1 MGSGML
7 QSLLS
12 MANRKDGEVRPQIA
26 KVTPVAAIAGGE
38 FQIRGKCFAKSARPR
53 VSFGEVDAP
62 VVIGSDSFVIA
73 RVPETASVGELIIR
87 NGEEA
92 SQAWTCE
99 IGIQIVE
106 GVHPVANPAVDAAG
120 NIFTTLSGSR
130 GQKTP
135 ASVYKTDLNYNTK
148 PFLTDV
154 MNATSLAFDREG
166 FLYISSRYD
175 GIVYQVTP
183 AGAMSVYVEGM
194 GVATG
199 IAFDPDENLYVGDRQ
214 GTIFKISRSRQIYVF
229 ATVEPSIAA
238 YHLAFGPDHHLYVTG
253 PTTSSFDS
261 VYRVAP
267 TGDVDTFYRGL
278 GRPQGMAF
286 DAEGRLYVAA
296 SLGGRRGVV
305 RIGADRQPELFL
317 SGPNIVGLA
326 FTPSRSIVVA
336 TNGLLYRVDA
346 GIKGMSLP

>member
-1 MGSGML
+1 
-7 QSLLS
+7 
-12 MANRKDGEVRPQIA
+12 MANRKDGDVRPQIA

-53 VSFGEVDAP
+53 VFFGEVDAP
-62 VVIGSDSFVIA
+62 VIIGSDSLVIA

-92 SQAWTCE
+92 SQPWTCE
-99 IGIQIVE
+99 IGIQIVD
-106 GVHPVANPAVDAAG
+106 GIHPVANPAVDEAG

-135 ASVYKTDLNYNTK
+135 ASVYKTDLNCNTK

-154 MNATSLAFDREG
+154 MNATALAFDREG

-183 AGAMSVYVEGM
+183 AGSMSVYVEGM

-238 YHLAFGPDHHLYVTG
+238 YHLAFGPDQHLYVTG

-305 RIGADRQPELFL
+305 RFGADRQPELFL

-326 FTPSRSIVVA
+326 FTPSRSIIVA
-336 TNGLLYRVDA
+336 TNGVLYRVDA
-346 GIKGMSLP
+346 GIKGRPLP

>member
-1 MGSGML
+1 
-7 QSLLS
+7 
-12 MANRKDGEVRPQIA
+12 MANRKDGDVRPQIA

-53 VSFGEVDAP
+53 VFFGEVDAP

-99 IGIQIVE
+99 IGIQIVD
-106 GVHPVANPAVDAAG
+106 GIHPVANPAVDAAG

-183 AGAMSVYVEGM
+183 AGSMSVYVEGM

-336 TNGLLYRVDA
+336 TNGVLYRVDA
-346 GIKGMSLP
+346 GIMGRPLP

>member
-1 MGSGML
+1 ML

-12 MANRKDGEVRPQIA
+12 MGNRKDGDVRPQIA
-26 KVTPVAAIAGGE
+26 KVTPIAAIAGGE

-53 VSFGEVDAP
+53 VFFGEVDAP
-62 VVIGSDSFVIA
+62 VVIGSDSLVIA

-99 IGIQIVE
+99 IGIQIVD

-154 MNATSLAFDREG
+154 MNATALAFDREG

-183 AGAMSVYVEGM
+183 AGSMSVYVEGM

-238 YHLAFGPDHHLYVTG
+238 YHLAFGPDQHLYITG

-267 TGDVDTFYRGL
+267 TGDVETFYRGL

>member
-1 MGSGML
+1 ML

-12 MANRKDGEVRPQIA
+12 MANRKDGDVRPQIA

-38 FQIRGKCFAKSARPR
+38 FQIRGKCFAKSARPH

-73 RVPETASVGELIIR
+73 RVPETATVGELIIR
-87 NGEEA
+87 SGEDA
-92 SQAWTCE
+92 SPAWACE
-99 IGIQIVE
+99 IGVQIVD

-148 PFLTDV
+148 PFLSDV
-154 MNATSLAFDREG
+154 MNATALAFDREG

-183 AGAMSVYVEGM
+183 AGSMSVYVEGM

-199 IAFDPDENLYVGDRQ
+199 IAFDPDENMYVGDRQ

-238 YHLAFGPDHHLYVTG
+238 YHLAFGPDRHLYITG

-305 RIGADRQPELFL
+305 RIGGDRQPELFL

-336 TNGLLYRVDA
+336 TNGMLYRVDA
-346 GIKGMSLP
+346 NIKGMSLP

>member
-1 MGSGML
+1 MGSGMF

-12 MANRKDGEVRPQIA
+12 MATRKDGDGRPQIA
-26 KVTPVAAIAGGE
+26 EVSPAAAIAGGE
-38 FQIRGKCFAKSARPR
+38 FQIRGKGFAKSARPR
-53 VSFGEVDAP
+53 VSLGEAEAP

-73 RVPETASVGELIIR
+73 RVPETASVGELVIR
-87 NGEEA
+87 SGDEA

-99 IGIQIVE
+99 IGIQVAD

-120 NIFTTLSGSR
+120 NIFTTFSGSR

-135 ASVYKTDLNYNTK
+135 VSVYKTDLNYDTK
-148 PFLTDV
+148 PFLTDI
-154 MNATSLAFDREG
+154 MNATALAFDPEG
-166 FLYISSRYD
+166 LLHISSRYE
-175 GIVYQVTP
+175 GIVYQATP
-183 AGAMSVYVEGM
+183 SGSMSVYVEGM

-199 IAFDPDENLYVGDRQ
+199 IAFDGEGNLFVGDRQ

-238 YHLAFGPDHHLYVTG
+238 YHLASGPDNHLYVTG

-267 TGDVDTFYRGL
+267 TGDVETFYRGL
-278 GRPQGMAF
+278 GRPQGLAF

-305 RIGADRQPELFL
+305 RLGEDRKPELFL

-326 FTPSRSIVVA
+326 FTPSRSIIVA
-336 TNGLLYRVDA
+336 TNGALFRVDA
-346 GIKGMSLP
+346 GIQGRPLP